1 MVVNKLCGFPK
12 RMAIALNFDIIITI
26 LKNQMQLEN
35 KNSKS
40 LLIKDNPYQTQN
52 YSVNSFSPSLVAGTK
67 ILKFRNKMNR

>member
-52 YSVNSFSPSLVAGTK
+52 YSVNSFSPSLVASTK
-67 ILKFRNKMNR
+67 ITNVQK